1 MTALERAK
9 QFVRK
14 NAARTALVILPL
26 AAATPATA
34 SSVTFDTVN
43 ATATAAASGPAGV
56 SVTAGS
62 GAFAPLPNGGM
73 QFASVTDYLFSINA
87 PNSGSSYG
95 NSLSLT
101 LSGDGDGGPLD
112 MATLAASFDYLF
124 DLGSGNPFTQFSS
137 SIQFFING
145 TPAGTSGAL
154 ANASGNTFAESGA
167 LALTGWTLY
176 EPLNFWNVVIDATFQ
191 ATAPGTIALHVPNI
205 SITPPPGMPPVV
217 PEPGTYLLLG
227 TGASLLLLWRRR
239 RES

>member
-9 QFVRK
+9 QFVRQ

-43 ATATAAASGPAGV
+43 ATAVASGPAGV

-62 GAFAPLPNGGM
+62 GAFTALPNGGV
-73 QFASVTDYLFSINA
+73 QFASVTDYVFNIDA
-87 PNSGSSYG
+87 PNSGSSYA
-95 NSLSLT
+95 NALSLT

-124 DLGSGNPFTQFSS
+124 DLGSGNPFSQFSS

-145 TPAGTSGAL
+145 VLAGSSGPL
-154 ANASGNTFAESGA
+154 ATASGNTFAESAA
-167 LALTGWTLY
+167 LALSGWTLGD
-176 EPLNFWNVVIDATFQ
+176 PLIYWNVVIDATFQ
-191 ATAPGTIALHVPNI
+191 TAAPGTITLHVPNI
-205 SITPPPGMPPVV
+205 SIAPPPSAPPVV
-217 PEPGTYLLLG
+217 PEPGTYLLVG
-227 TGASLLLLWRRR
+227 TGAGLLLLRRR
-239 RES
+239 RRAS